1 MLRRLPASSKPHLER
16 GQAFAGTIDGGCLCV
31 GHGLRGSAVGRF
43 ALPPAGFEAR
53 GRKTAAVSSLFLR
66 PAAVFDGER
75 RHDGWAVC
83 VDGER
88 IVAAGP
94 DLAAPAGARTID
106 LPGATVLPGLI
117 DLHTHL
123 LLHPYEERPWVD
135 QVLRDPEALRVARA
149 VVAAKRTL
157 EAGFTTLREL
167 GTEGAGE
174 ADVGLRRA
182 IDEGVIPGPRLVCVT
197 RAIVAR
203 GTYGPMGFHSGC
215 CVPQGAEE
223 VDGPESILR
232 VTRMQ
237 IARGADWIKVYA
249 DYRFGPANDA
259 RPTFSAD
266 ELALIVRV
274 ASDAGVP
281 VAAHATTAEAMRR
294 AALAGVDTIEH
305 GNDGTPEVFA
315 LMAERRIAYVPTLA
329 AYEALERIR
338 NQAKDHP
345 LVVAKR
351 RAFDA
356 ARASGVTIA
365 NGSDIGVFPHGENAR
380 ELELLVEH
388 GLSPVEALAAATST
402 AARVLRF
409 DNLGILRPGARAD
422 LIAVSGD
429 PTTSIGALRNVGLV
443 IKAGVIASS

>member
-1 MLRRLPASSKPHLER
+1 LPGRPEN
-16 GQAFAGTIDGGCLCV
+16 GG
-31 GHGLRGSAVGRF
+31 
-43 ALPPAGFEAR
+43 
-53 GRKTAAVSSLFLR
+53 VSSILLS
-66 PAAVFDGER
+66 PEAVFDGEQ
-75 RHDGWAVC
+75 RHTGWRVR
-83 VDGER
+83 VDGDR
-88 IVAAGP
+88 VTAAGP
-94 DLAAPAGARTID
+94 DVVAPQGARTID
-106 LPGATVLPGLI
+106 LPGATLLPGLI

-135 QVLRDPEALRVARA
+135 QVLRDPESLRVARA

-157 EAGFTTLREL
+157 EAGFTTVRDL

-203 GTYGPMGFHSGC
+203 GTYGPMDFHSGC

-259 RPTFSAD
+259 RPTFSSD

-274 ASDAGVP
+274 ACDAGVP
-281 VAAHATTAEAMRR
+281 VAAHATTDIGMRR
-294 AALAGVDTIEH
+294 AALAGVATIEH
-305 GNDGTPEVFA
+305 GNAGTREVFD
-315 LMAERRIAYVPTLA
+315 LMAERGVVYVPTLA

-351 RAFDA
+351 RAFEA

-380 ELELLVEH
+380 EIELLVEH
-388 GLSPVEALAAATST
+388 GLTPTEALCAATST

-409 DNLGILRPGARAD
+409 DDLGVVRTGARAD
-422 LIAVSGD
+422 LIAVAGD
-429 PTTSIGALRNVGLV
+429 PTADISALRDVRLV
-443 IKAGVIASS
+443 MRNGTTTSS